1 MTSDLGLD
9 PLRFPVRQY
18 EIKHGQDYTFE
29 AVLAD
34 LVDNSIDAGATWVE
48 VAVPTQILD
57 DTPKQYQIGLGA
69 GKNLYAIV
77 IDNGK
82 GIAQDQFL
90 GAMSEG
96 YERTYNVT
104 ELGAFGVGLK
114 ASSLSQAYEVTVLS
128 KVKGGNENFLRLSS
142 CLVKEHKMEKIWRRQ
157 DLSPWMTQ
165 TRGFLMAQKKLKE
178 LESGTVVLL
187 EGLHKLEHDIG
198 EERDRSWYIDKI
210 KNRIKDYL
218 GLVFHYYIDG
228 TSIPQISGGPI
239 RKQVDLYYNGRDPE
253 NKIKSLDPFGQKWF
267 KGRSG
272 DPKGTLCLPKK
283 FPVHFGTEVRDMEVK
298 LWLLPH
304 PNAVE
309 GRKQMQ
315 SRMKNVRK
323 QAGIAD
329 LQGVYV
335 YRNRRLVEFS
345 PERDVWKGM
354 LTKDSHHNYARC
366 EIHLPPCVPNEEK
379 EFDLNTSKTR
389 VDLGR
394 TLEEKL
400 KNWSDKPGEKWHPK
414 DPRKLGLNQRSI
426 LRNGNDS
433 KWEKCKYC
441 DENSIPEAE
450 YHLFTDCPHR
460 PTCEICGSKAHKKV
474 TCPKVQRC
482 AVCGSTEHPTS
493 EHSNENSTPE
503 SSSDPDP
510 PSIPNSPEP
519 RIVFPRNYTK
529 RGPLITSKEAGT
541 GELPTL
547 EINKNHPHYGAL
559 KKLLGE

>member
-1 MTSDLGLD
+1 MSEGLGLE
-9 PLRFPVRQY
+9 PLRFAVRQY

-34 LVDNSIDAGATWVE
+34 LVDNSIDAGATWAK
-48 VAVPTQILD
+48 VAVPTQTLD
-57 DTPKQYQIGLGA
+57 DTPKQYQTGLSA
-69 GKNLYAIV
+69 GKNLYAMV

-96 YERTYNVT
+96 YERTYDVT

-128 KVKGGNENFLRLSS
+128 KVKGGEEHFLRLSS
-142 CLVKEHKMEKIWRRQ
+142 CLVKEHKVEKIWRRQ
-157 DLSPWMTQ
+157 DLKPWMNQ
-165 TRGFLMAQKKLKE
+165 TRGFLMAQKELKE

-198 EERDRSWYIDKI
+198 EERDRSWYIDQI

-228 TSIPQISGGPI
+228 TSVPRISGKPI
-239 RKQVDLYYNGRDPE
+239 RKQVDLYYRGKDPD

-272 DPKGTLCLPKK
+272 NPKGTLCMPKK
-283 FPVHFGTEVRDMEVK
+283 FPVHFGTKQRDMEVK

-304 PNAVE
+304 YKAVE
-309 GRKQMQ
+309 GRKKMQ

-323 QAGIAD
+323 HAGIAD

-354 LTKDSHHNYARC
+354 MTKDSHHNYARC

-394 TLEEKL
+394 TIEEKL
-400 KNWSDKPGEKWHPK
+400 KKWSEKPDNKWHPK
-414 DPRKLGLNQRSI
+414 DPRKLGLNKRSN

-441 DENSIPEAE
+441 DENSISGAE
-450 YHLFTDCPHR
+450 YHVYKDCPKR
-460 PTCEICGSKAHKKV
+460 PTCEICGSKAHSKL
-474 TCPKVQRC
+474 TCPKVKRC
-482 AVCGSTEHPTS
+482 GVCGSTEHTTLDHPYDKPT
-493 EHSNENSTPE
+493 
-503 SSSDPDP
+503 PDP
-510 PSIPNSPEP
+510 PSDPPSVPDSPAP
-519 RIVFPRNYTK
+519 VTNFPRSYTT
-529 RGPLITSKEAGT
+529 RGPLIKSKDAKK
-541 GELPTL
+541 GEMPTL
-547 EINKNHPHYGAL
+547 KINKNHPHYDAL

>member
-1 MTSDLGLD
+1 MPEDIGLE
-9 PLRFPVRQY
+9 PLRYAVRQY
-18 EIKHGQDYTFE
+18 EIKHGQDYSFE
-29 AVLAD
+29 AVISD

-48 VAVPTQILD
+48 VAVPSQTLD
-57 DTPKQYQIGLGA
+57 DSVKQYHTGLSD
-69 GKNLYAIV
+69 GKNLYALV

-82 GIAQDQFL
+82 GIAPEDFR

-96 YERTYNVT
+96 YERTYDET

-128 KVKGGNENFLRLSS
+128 KVKGGELNFLRLSS
-142 CLVKEHKMEKIWRRQ
+142 CLVKKHKLEKIWRLQ
-157 DLSPWMTQ
+157 DLEPWMKQ
-165 TRGFLMAQKKLKE
+165 SRAFSEAKKTLKD

-198 EERDRSWYIDKI
+198 ELLDRSTYITQI
-210 KNRIKDYL
+210 KSRIKDYL

-228 TSIPQISGGPI
+228 TSIPRSSGKPI
-239 RKQVDLYYNGRDPE
+239 RKQITLYYNGRGKQNEIP
-253 NKIKSLDPFGQKWF
+253 SLDPFGQKWF

-272 DPKGTLCLPKK
+272 NPKGTLCMPKR
-283 FPVHFGTEVRDMEVK
+283 FPITFGNEKRDMDVK

-304 PNAVE
+304 PSAVE
-309 GRKQMQ
+309 GRRQMQ
-315 SRMKNVRK
+315 KRMKNVRK
-323 QAGIAD
+323 KSGIAD

-354 LTKDSHHNYARC
+354 MTKDSHHNYARC
-366 EIHLPPCVPNEEK
+366 EIHLPPCVPSEPK

-400 KNWSDKPGEKWHPK
+400 KTWAEKPLDKWHPK
-414 DPRKLGLNQRSI
+414 DPRKLGLNKRSI
-426 LRNGNDS
+426 MRNGNDN

-441 DENSIPEAE
+441 DENSISGAE
-450 YHLFTDCPHR
+450 NHTFSACPKR
-460 PTCEICGSKAHKKV
+460 PTCEVCGSKGHIKS
-474 TCPKVQRC
+474 TCPKIPRC
-482 AVCGSTEHPTS
+482 QVCSSIEHKTLDHPNDSPSPT
-493 EHSNENSTPE
+493 PQ
-503 SSSDPDP
+503 
-510 PSIPNSPEP
+510 PNPKPNPKPVLE
-519 RIVFPRNYTK
+519 FPRNYTTK
-529 RGPLITSKEAGT
+529 GVLIISSDHKSNGI
-541 GELPTL
+541 PTL
-547 EINKNHPHYGAL
+547 TINRKHPHYDAL